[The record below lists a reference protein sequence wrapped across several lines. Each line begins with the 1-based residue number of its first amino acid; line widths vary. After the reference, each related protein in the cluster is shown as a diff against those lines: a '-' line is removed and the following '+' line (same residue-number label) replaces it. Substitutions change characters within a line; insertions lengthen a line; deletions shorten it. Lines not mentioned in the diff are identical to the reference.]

1 MKELINLDKKFKEVY
16 QNRVDEIIN
25 IRALKDL
32 QDQKQAG
39 EELQNFDEAREAH
52 LKAFEERE
60 QKELNKIKANNLI
73 QKAELDK
80 ILSSLEAEMGELDAK
95 ITNIESGTESRVAS
109 LENEE
114 ANGSKQIMADKKLD
128 LEKEQGQKVE

>member
-25 IRALKDL
+25 IRASKDL

-52 LKAFEERE
+52 LKAFE
-60 QKELNKIKANNLI
+60 
-73 QKAELDK
+73 
-80 ILSSLEAEMGELDAK
+80 
-95 ITNIESGTESRVAS
+95 
-109 LENEE
+109 
-114 ANGSKQIMADKKLD
+114 
-128 LEKEQGQKVE
+128 

>member
-25 IRALKDL
+25 IRASKDL
-32 QDQKQAG
+32 QDQKLANDD
-39 EELQNFDEAREAH
+39 EKLQNFDEARAAH

-60 QKELNKIKANNLI
+60 QRELNKIKANNLI

-114 ANGSKQIMADKKLD
+114 ANGSKQIMADKKLE
-128 LEKEQGQKVE
+128 LEIF